1 MTYLLYGWSKLLYF
15 FQATSVF
22 VLAFMMLSICYD
34 SLMRY
39 AFSSPTSW
47 SLEIN
52 SFLLV
57 YLAVI
62 GAAETQSKD
71 AHIRITFFE
80 GMMPPYIQIL
90 SKFIVSLVG
99 ILFSIIMAWK
109 GGVMAWQAAEYG
121 ERVSSGFGTPLVLPY
136 ALIPIGF
143 VALSI
148 QFLPGIF
155 NPIMHTFKTKKLD
168 EVK

>member
-1 MTYLLYGWSKLLYF
+1 MTYLLYSWSRLLCF

-39 AFSSPTSW
+39 VFFSPTSW

-80 GMMPPYIQIL
+80 SMMPPYLQTL
-90 SKFIVSLVG
+90 STFIISLVG
-99 ILFSIIMAWK
+99 ISFSIVMAWK

-136 ALIPIGF
+136 ALIPVGF
-143 VALSI
+143 IALSV

-155 NPIMHTFKTKKLD
+155 KPVMQIFKATKSS
-168 EVK
+168 